1 MGTTYKIKGDIIF
14 YDGYCVICSRFIR
27 QLIKLDKNRKYSF
40 ASISSSLSEKFL
52 SSKINK
58 EQVGKFIVLYS
69 GDKVYKKSDA
79 VIKIFTGFG
88 GGFVLFNLL
97 RVFPKILRDFVY
109 DVFASYR
116 YRLFGKLKQCDIPSK
131 EIVDRFIY
139 D

>member
-52 SSKINK
+52 SSKIDK

-116 YRLFGKLKQCDIPSK
+116 YRLFGKLNQCDIPSK

>member
-1 MGTTYKIKGDIIF
+1 MGTTYKMKGDIIF

-52 SSKINK
+52 SSKIDK

-69 GDKVYKKSDA
+69 KDRVYKKSDA

-116 YRLFGKLKQCDIPSK
+116 YRLFGKLKQCDIPPK

>member
-1 MGTTYKIKGDIIF
+1 MGSTYKMRENIIF

-27 QLIKLDKNRKYSF
+27 QLIRLDKNKKYSF
-40 ASISSSLSEKFL
+40 ANISSSLSDKFL
-52 SSKINK
+52 RSKMD
-58 EQVGKFIVLYS
+58 EDQVGKFIILYT
-69 GDKVYKKSDA
+69 GDRVYKKSDA

-88 GGFVLFNLL
+88 GGFFLFNLL

-116 YRLFGKLKQCDIPSK
+116 YRVFGKLKQCEIPPK

>member
-1 MGTTYKIKGDIIF
+1 
-14 YDGYCVICSRFIR
+14 VICSRFIR

>member
-52 SSKINK
+52 SSKIDK
-58 EQVGKFIVLYS
+58 EQVRKLIILYS

>member
-1 MGTTYKIKGDIIF
+1 MKGDIIF

-27 QLIKLDKNRKYSF
+27 QLRKLDKNRKYSV

-52 SSKINK
+52 SSKIDK

-69 GDKVYKKSDA
+69 KDRVYKKSDA

-116 YRLFGKLKQCDIPSK
+116 YRLFGKLKECDIPPK
-131 EIVDRFIY
+131 EILDRFIY

>member
-1 MGTTYKIKGDIIF
+1 MGTTYKMKGDIIF

-52 SSKINK
+52 SSKIDK

-69 GDKVYKKSDA
+69 KDRVYKKSDA

-116 YRLFGKLKQCDIPSK
+116 YRLFGKLKECDIPPK
-131 EIVDRFIY
+131 EILDRFIY

>member
-1 MGTTYKIKGDIIF
+1 MKGDIIF

-52 SSKINK
+52 SSKIDK

-69 GDKVYKKSDA
+69 KDRVYKKSDA

-116 YRLFGKLKQCDIPSK
+116 YRLFGKLKECDIPPK
-131 EIVDRFIY
+131 EILDRFIY

>member
-52 SSKINK
+52 SSKIDK
-58 EQVGKFIVLYS
+58 EQVGKFIILYS

>member
-52 SSKINK
+52 SSKIDK